1 MCSYG
6 RVHLKHS
13 INQEFV
19 RRRTNPMLNWR
30 RGEANGAASRRC
42 GRPSGRR
49 GGTGAVRGVAW
60 QPSRMLKN
68 ARVSERE
75 GQSDLQIASEN
86 GCWLS
91 WRQVGGKADEAALAC
106 P

>member
-1 MCSYG
+1 MKMDVGSLG
-6 RVHLKHS
+6 
-13 INQEFV
+13 
-19 RRRTNPMLNWR
+19 
-30 RGEANGAASRRC
+30 GA
-42 GRPSGRR
+42 
-49 GGTGAVRGVAW
+49 GAVRGVAW

-86 GCWLS
+86 ACWPS
-91 WRQVGGKADEAALAC
+91 WRQVGGKLGQAALGR

>member
-1 MCSYG
+1 MAPG
-6 RVHLKHS
+6 RSAVWPGSPPECLKTLGFLS
-13 INQEFV
+13 V
-19 RRRTNPMLNWR
+19 R
-30 RGEANGAASRRC
+30 ANLTCKLRVKMDVGSLGGA
-42 GRPSGRR
+42 
-49 GGTGAVRGVAW
+49 GAVRGVAW